1 VLWPQMAPIV
11 GALGST
17 ARMTPARY
25 SHGTLRKSYADR
37 LVHIGDAAHRASPQ
51 LGQASNI
58 ALLDAYALALAVQT
72 EGTDAGP
79 LYVRLYQAMS
89 ALFTPQYQ
97 SGRRVLPV
105 IHDRLLMPL
114 SQMWPVPRILTRLV
128 GGDLILPLAG
138 VDFPPRTGHAGGQ
151 P

>member
-1 VLWPQMAPIV
+1 MAPIV

-51 LGQASNI
+51 LGQGANI
-58 ALLDAYALALAVQT
+58 ALLDALAVQT

-79 LYVRLYQAMS
+79 LYVRPYQAVS
-89 ALFTPQYQ
+89 ALFTPQCQ

-105 IHDRLLMPL
+105 IHDRLPMPL